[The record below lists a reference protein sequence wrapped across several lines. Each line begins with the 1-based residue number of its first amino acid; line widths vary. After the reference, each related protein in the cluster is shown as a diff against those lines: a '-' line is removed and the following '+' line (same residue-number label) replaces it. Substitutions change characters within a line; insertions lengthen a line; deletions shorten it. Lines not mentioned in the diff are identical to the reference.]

1 MHGMKRRCVLE
12 LIDLLPIEKWTALEK
27 ELHETSGMQVSV
39 FNTEGIRITDNKG
52 WVNRLCPVIK
62 AHDKGQAFICAVA
75 HMNIAAEA
83 TQKKAPVIEE
93 CDAGLIKL
101 VVPIFFREAFLGS
114 IGACGLLPEDGEV
127 DTFMVNRT
135 IGIEE
140 EEIDALS
147 NDMGKVS
154 TPFIEKLAMDIQA
167 RIMQVVERFDTTTA

>member
-1 MHGMKRRCVLE
+1 ME
-12 LIDLLPIEKWTALEK
+12 LTDLLPIEKWTALEN
-27 ELHETSGMQVSV
+27 ELHEASGLEVSV
-39 FNTEGIRITDNKG
+39 FNPEGLRITDNKG

-83 TQKKAPVIEE
+83 ARKKAPVIEE

-101 VVPIFFREAFLGS
+101 VVPIIVHEAVIGS
-114 IGACGLLPEDGEV
+114 IGACGLLGEDGEV

-140 EEIDALS
+140 EELDSLS
-147 NDMGKVS
+147 HDIGKVS
-154 TPFIEKLAMDIQA
+154 LSFIEKLAMDIQNRIA
-167 RIMQVVERFDTTTA
+167 RIVAGRDTTKA